1 MKLKYFIL
9 PKNIYKLFEVIK
21 RSTSRMLY
29 CYTPIAFSY
38 CIFEI
43 DMNTEYIRIPQDT
56 ACP

>member
-29 CYTPIAFSY
+29 CYTPIVFSY

-43 DMNTEYIRIPQDT
+43 DMNTEYIRIP
-56 ACP
+56 